1 MAFSNEESQSMAEPD
16 RDTIKVLV
24 VDDDE
29 DDFIVTRDLL
39 SDVRGVQ
46 FNVDWASSY
55 DEGFSTVFRGIHDVA
70 LIDFHL
76 GSETGIEFLREAM
89 RRGCR
94 IPLILLTG
102 QADRET
108 DLLAMRSGASDYLVK
123 GQFTADMLERAIRYA
138 CERSRLIEEIRSLSL
153 TDELTGLYN
162 RRGFFTLC
170 EQRLRAIERRD
181 IPCILIFADLDG
193 MKRVNDELGHETG
206 DRLLVD
212 TANVLRSTFRKSDLV
227 ARMGGD
233 EFVIFADESGSE
245 EAEKMIARM
254 QSNLERW
261 NQTSER
267 PYIASLSAGA
277 IPFRSSPAVD
287 IHAIV
292 ASADERML
300 QQKRARRQFTRV

>member
-1 MAFSNEESQSMAEPD
+1 
-16 RDTIKVLV
+16 
-24 VDDDE
+24 
-29 DDFIVTRDLL
+29 
-39 SDVRGVQ
+39 VRGLR
-46 FNVDWASSY
+46 
-55 DEGFSTVFRGIHDVA
+55 FSVEWVSTYESGLNALFREVHDVG
-70 LIDFHL
+70 LVDFRL
-76 GSETGIEFLREAM
+76 GTETGIEFLREAI

-138 CERSRLIEEIRSLSL
+138 CERSRLIGEIRSLSL

-181 IPCILIFADLDG
+181 VPCILIFADLDG
-193 MKRVNDELGHETG
+193 MKRVNDELGHEAG

-212 TANVLRSTFRKSDLV
+212 TANVLRKTFRKSDLV

-233 EFVIFADESGSE
+233 EFVIFADESGNE

-254 QSNLERW
+254 QANLERW

-267 PYIASLSAGA
+267 PYAASLSAGA
-277 IPFRSSPAVD
+277 IPFRSNQTLDLA
-287 IHAIV
+287 ALM

-300 QQKRARRQFTRV
+300 QQKRARKQLTRA